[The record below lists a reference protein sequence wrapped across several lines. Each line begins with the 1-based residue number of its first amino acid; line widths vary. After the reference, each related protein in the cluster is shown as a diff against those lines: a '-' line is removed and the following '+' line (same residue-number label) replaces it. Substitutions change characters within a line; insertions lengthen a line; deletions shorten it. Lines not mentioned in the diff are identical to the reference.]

1 MVFDSMI
8 SAVGELLSLV
18 WMELLMCGIA
28 VLAYAAFIGRDK
40 LPLELQMKMKKN
52 VDLDDDQ
59 PTREL
64 DVVSRDLQRKVS
76 SNDHR
81 GVFKIWQRIKSLNGL
96 PQGCLPGVVRS
107 MQQLGKSAPEI
118 IAELKSALECNPSI
132 SDGLVDLLESLQRNN
147 GKADEMLVSGVTE
160 LIEESKQSSAGA
172 NVNESIR
179 KRMALLS
186 SALRQSNCDE
196 VVVQLEKLC
205 AESGSKELSG
215 QIMSKLISF
224 VARDPQGTDIV
235 PRILATGVQFSTK
248 AFDDTLREAVRRKEA
263 VVIKQLYGI
272 AGTAGIVK
280 GPQTYELLMRAFTYD
295 SMMVHTLYEEIKGL
309 ESIPESLALA
319 VVSVCGVTQ
328 DSKLLQDVLTRIQSD
343 ESTFPSTSAVLSG
356 VVRACVTCELHDE
369 ACDLYEGKIA
379 LEEKKPD
386 AQLRSALMKA
396 ATQAKRDALAQT
408 LLEQGDGDLNQHV
421 TMIQACG
428 RKRDLRGA
436 KQAFDRLKQSG
447 AQLSPLIYNC
457 LLDACVQCG
466 DMKGA
471 EEYFG
476 QMKQLECA
484 DVVSYN
490 TLLKSYLHAN
500 RSDEAHRLLQEM
512 VERGLPA
519 NRVTYNELLNA
530 KVASKDRRGMWKV
543 IDDMRAANVT
553 PNAVTC
559 SILLKALTEHSHTQD
574 VADTMEL
581 LKKIDEPMDEVL
593 FSSVIEACIRTRRLD
608 LLSEMMRKYAK
619 QGGLVALTAPT
630 YGSMIKAYGQA
641 HDVERLW
648 ELWNE
653 MIQREV
659 RPTAITLGCMV
670 DALVKNQ
677 AVESAW
683 QLLHRL
689 LKDDDLSTLVN
700 TVIYSTVLKGFAMSK
715 QVGKVFEV
723 YSEMRARDVQCN
735 TISYNTMLDACAR
748 CSSMDRVSQILE
760 DMKSSGVEPDII
772 TYSTI
777 VKGYC
782 QSGDVDRAFQVLE
795 EMKRDGKFAPDEILY
810 NSLLDGCAKQYRVDE
825 ALRVLADMSK
835 AGTPPSNYT
844 LSILVKLMG
853 RARRLDEAFS
863 MMEDLCKAHG
873 FRPNIQVYTC
883 LITACIH
890 NRRVD
895 RALNL
900 HDTMIEEAGCQ
911 PDEKLYSV
919 LSRGCLQAGFS
930 QKAAKVIRAAYQLP
944 GNDMAVPKQ
953 GSPPGVEAKLL
964 EEVVSTLS
972 SGNKAEKEC
981 ANELVLH
988 LKEYRGITAVQNS
1001 VYARVAQQAASG
1013 SPSRGYSGNRGYR
1026 NQWQGSW

>member
-1 MVFDSMI
+1 M
-8 SAVGELLSLV
+8 
-18 WMELLMCGIA
+18 
-28 VLAYAAFIGRDK
+28 
-40 LPLELQMKMKKN
+40 
-52 VDLDDDQ
+52 
-59 PTREL
+59 
-64 DVVSRDLQRKVS
+64 
-76 SNDHR
+76 
-81 GVFKIWQRIKSLNGL
+81 
-96 PQGCLPGVVRS
+96 
-107 MQQLGKSAPEI
+107 
-118 IAELKSALECNPSI
+118 
-132 SDGLVDLLESLQRNN
+132 
-147 GKADEMLVSGVTE
+147 ADEKLVSGVTE
-160 LIEESKQSSAGA
+160 LLEESKHTSAGA
-172 NVNESIR
+172 NINEGTR
-179 KRMALLS
+179 KRIALLT
-186 SALRQSNCDE
+186 SALRQSNSEE
-196 VVVQLEKLC
+196 VLMQLEKLC
-205 AESGSKELSG
+205 AESGNMELSA

-224 VARDPQGTDIV
+224 VARDPQYAEILPKV
-235 PRILATGVQFSTK
+235 LATGVQFTTK
-248 AFDDTLREAVRRKEA
+248 ALDDTLREAIRRKDA
-263 VVIKQLYGI
+263 VMIKQLYMMAEAANI
-272 AGTAGIVK
+272 IK
-280 GPQTYELLMRAFTYD
+280 SPQTYELLIRGFTAD
-295 SMMVHTLYEEIKGL
+295 TAMIHNLFEEVKGL
-309 ESIPESLALA
+309 ESIPESLVLA
-319 VVSVCGVTQ
+319 VVSTCVATQ
-328 DSKLLQDVLTRIQSD
+328 DSKLLQEVIKQVQSD
-343 ESTFPSTSAVLSG
+343 SSTFPATSVVVAG
-356 VVRACVTCELHDE
+356 VVRACVTCEMYNE
-369 ACDLYEGKIA
+369 ACDLYEEKIA
-379 LEEKKPD
+379 LEELKPD
-386 AQLRSALMKA
+386 AQLRGALMKA

-447 AQLSPLIYNC
+447 APLSPLIYNC

-490 TLLKSYLHAN
+490 TLLKSYLHSN
-500 RSDEAHRLLQEM
+500 RSDEAHRLLKEM
-512 VERGLPA
+512 VQRGLPA
-519 NRVTYNELLNA
+519 NKVTYNELLNA

-543 IDDMRAANVT
+543 IEDMKAAHVT

-574 VADTMEL
+574 ITDTMEL
-581 LKKIDEPMDEVL
+581 LHQMDDPMDEVL

-608 LLSEMMRKYAK
+608 MLSNMMRRYAK
-619 QGGLVALTAPT
+619 QGGLLSLTAPT

-659 RPTAITLGCMV
+659 KPTAITLGCMV

-683 QLLHRL
+683 QLLHQL
-689 LKDDDLSTLVN
+689 LKDEDLNTLVN

-723 YSEMRARDVQCN
+723 YTEMRARDVQCN

-748 CSSMDRVSQILE
+748 CSSMDRVSKILE

-810 NSLLDGCAKQYRVDE
+810 NSLLDGCAKQHRVDE
-825 ALRVLADMSK
+825 ALSLLSEMN
-835 AGTPPSNYT
+835 AGGTVPSNYT

-883 LITACIH
+883 LIQACIQ
-890 NRRVD
+890 NRQMD
-895 RALNL
+895 RALAL
-900 HDTMIEEAGCQ
+900 HDTMIEHQGCQ
-911 PDEKLYSV
+911 PDQKLYSV
-919 LSRGCLQAGFS
+919 LVRGCLQSGLAE
-930 QKAAKVIRAAYQLP
+930 KAAEVVRCAYHVP
-944 GNDMAVPKQ
+944 GHTLAVAKRF
-953 GSPPGVEAKLL
+953 SAPGVEPRTL
-964 EEVVSTLS
+964 EDVVVRLNTGSH
-972 SGNKAEKEC
+972 AERDC
-981 ANELVLH
+981 AQRLVSD
-988 LKEYRGITAVQNS
+988 LKGCRGATAVQDT
-1001 VYARVAQQAASG
+1001 VYAQVVRQAT
-1013 SPSRGYSGNRGYR
+1013 RGPARPK
-1026 NQWQGSW
+1026 